1 VNVRRV
7 RAYLTAYG
15 QTYQVIQFLFFFA
28 LVICIQRLLSHMI
41 AFAFH
46 RTAFKDRLESLTKTL
61 KTIDHLREYRPKNK
75 AKRNTGGYRT
85 PILSNLGFGIGTT
98 PRLEKQEFITGRS
111 RPATPDMLSEDE
123 GIAGDIDD
131 DEKGGSK
138 KGKQRANRRSVFSM
152 LRQNSESTTVP
163 SRPDSPSATVSAASE
178 SHTYPPSRTPPLGV
192 TSPSRPGT
200 PNTRRSED
208 NDRVI
213 VHAAK
218 ALKTA
223 VLHDARNLIHHD
235 EDEAIAGLGWSIN
248 SPREAKRLARSI
260 YMAFKTD
267 KRRNYLIA
275 EDFYPAYA
283 TPAEAEEAFH
293 VFDADSNGDI
303 SKAEIKTTLVRS
315 YRERRFLSHSMRDVS
330 VALKTLDRL
339 LLIFAFVMLFFIS
352 LSVFGVDITSSLT
365 TVYSLALA
373 GSFVFKNSASNI
385 FDAIMFIFVTHP
397 FDTGDRCFIDDENLV
412 VKKMGLFATV
422 FARADGTES
431 YYFNSQLFNK
441 FITNARRSGKTAE
454 GLPLQFAWRT
464 PLEKL
469 DALAEHMNAWLA
481 TEENRWFDPNTSVTL
496 QKISFQRHLEVT
508 MGISHNGNW
517 QDWGLRNA
525 RKTAFAAA
533 VNYYCRQLGISAVES
548 PQPILYV
555 DENGAPLRPS
565 TPPRSPVT
573 PRSPLGD
580 ESMLTAEETA
590 ELKPFL
596 GFLPPPKERGNLL
609 RARKSRSKKGGF
621 HANSHVDG
629 GDF

>member
-385 FDAIMFIFVTHP
+385 FDSIMFIFVTHP
-397 FDTGDRCFIDDENLV
+397 FDTGDR
-412 VKKMGLFATV
+412 
-422 FARADGTES
+422 
-431 YYFNSQLFNK
+431 
-441 FITNARRSGKTAE
+441 
-454 GLPLQFAWRT
+454 
-464 PLEKL
+464 
-469 DALAEHMNAWLA
+469 
-481 TEENRWFDPNTSVTL
+481 
-496 QKISFQRHLEVT
+496 
-508 MGISHNGNW
+508 
-517 QDWGLRNA
+517 
-525 RKTAFAAA
+525 
-533 VNYYCRQLGISAVES
+533 
-548 PQPILYV
+548 
-555 DENGAPLRPS
+555 
-565 TPPRSPVT
+565 
-573 PRSPLGD
+573 
-580 ESMLTAEETA
+580 
-590 ELKPFL
+590 
-596 GFLPPPKERGNLL
+596 
-609 RARKSRSKKGGF
+609 
-621 HANSHVDG
+621 
-629 GDF
+629 